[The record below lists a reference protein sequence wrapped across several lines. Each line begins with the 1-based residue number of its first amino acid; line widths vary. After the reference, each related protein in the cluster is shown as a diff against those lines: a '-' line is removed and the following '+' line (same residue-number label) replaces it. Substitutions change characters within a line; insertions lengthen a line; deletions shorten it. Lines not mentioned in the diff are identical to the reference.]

1 MGPTL
6 DETPYFETCLEFRL
20 SRIEISFAVQE
31 SCDNFNEPEISLK
44 SSLRTVLAESHVSD
58 VAIAALLLHSLN
70 SAFLALWLPISRA
83 ATFICTA
90 IAILDVPYY
99 SRTLN
104 AVDRMQLTEL
114 WGNFISALSAVAS
127 AWVLSRWIHGVGPIR
142 SLTLSCKRLTRSNHV

>member
-1 MGPTL
+1 M
-6 DETPYFETCLEFRL
+6 
-20 SRIEISFAVQE
+20 
-31 SCDNFNEPEISLK
+31 K